1 MPRRNHK
8 RKPRQQRK
16 RILVVVEGSPG
27 KSEEEYFKQIHSRLP
42 RSTSPSLKVVA
53 AGGEPRRVWDECRNR
68 MNRGDFDFG
77 CLVLDHDD
85 HPTLPEVLCEVS
97 KHKNV
102 AAVVTNPQFE
112 LWLLLHA
119 QDQNAAITARV
130 LRQKV
135 REHNLVSPKTIRNC
149 TETFPLRISNKPMPE
164 PKAVNITREMG
175 LPEATLRVVFLGS
188 SICFAAMWVRPA
200 QSSVVYP
207 GNTHI
212 VSGVLQFLLA
222 NRC

>member
-42 RSTSPSLKVVA
+42 RSTSPSIKVVA
-53 AGGEPRRVWDECRNR
+53 AGGASRRVWDECRNR
-68 MNRGDFDFG
+68 MDRGDFDFA

-85 HPTLPEVLCEVS
+85 HPTLPEVLREVS
-97 KHKNV
+97 KRKNV
-102 AAVVTNPQFE
+102 TAVVTNPQFE

-119 QDQNAAITARV
+119 QDQNAAITARA

-135 REHNLVSPKTIRNC
+135 REHNLVSPQNDKDLHRN
-149 TETFPLRISNKPMPE
+149 FPFENFEQVHARAKNSKP
-164 PKAVNITREMG
+164 
-175 LPEATLRVVFLGS
+175 
-188 SICFAAMWVRPA
+188 
-200 QSSVVYP
+200 YP
-207 GNTHI
+207 GNG
-212 VSGVLQFLLA
+212 VDGDNPSSGIPWLIDLL
-222 NRC
+222 RGHMG

>member
-16 RILVVVEGSPG
+16 RILVVVEGNPG
-27 KSEEEYFKQIHSRLP
+27 KSEDEYFKQIHSRLP

-68 MNRGDFDFG
+68 MGRGDFDFG

-85 HPTLPEVLCEVS
+85 HPTLPEVLREVS

-119 QDQNAAITARV
+119 QDQNAAITART

-135 REHNLVSPKTIRNC
+135 REHNLVSPKNDKELHRK
-149 TETFPLRISNKPMPE
+149 FPFENFEQAHARAKNSKN
-164 PKAVNITREMG
+164 
-175 LPEATLRVVFLGS
+175 
-188 SICFAAMWVRPA
+188 
-200 QSSVVYP
+200 YP
-207 GNTHI
+207 GNG
-212 VSGVLQFLLA
+212 VDGDNPSSGIPWLIDLL
-222 NRC
+222 RGHMG

>member
-1 MPRRNHK
+1 M
-8 RKPRQQRK
+8 
-16 RILVVVEGSPG
+16 
-27 KSEEEYFKQIHSRLP
+27 
-42 RSTSPSLKVVA
+42 
-53 AGGEPRRVWDECRNR
+53 WDECRNR
-68 MNRGDFDFG
+68 MDRGDFDFG

-85 HPTLPEVLCEVS
+85 HPTLPEVLREVS

-119 QDQNAAITARV
+119 QGQNAAITAQV

-135 REHNLVSPKTIRNC
+135 RKHNLVSPKNDK
-149 TETFPLRISNKPMPE
+149 ELHQNFPFENFEQAHARAKNSKHYPGNGAIGDTPS
-164 PKAVNITREMG
+164 
-175 LPEATLRVVFLGS
+175 RVFPGS
-188 SICFAAMWVRPA
+188 SICFAATWIRPA

-212 VSGVLQFLLA
+212 VSVVLQFL
-222 NRC
+222 RVSQC

>member
-68 MNRGDFDFG
+68 MDSGDFDFV

-85 HPTLPEVLCEVS
+85 HPTLPEVLREVS
-97 KHKNV
+97 KYKNT

-130 LRQKV
+130 LRQKM
-135 REHNLVSPKTIRNC
+135 REHNLVSPKNDKELHRS
-149 TETFPLRISNKPMPE
+149 FPFENFEQAHARAKNSKHYAGNGVVGDNPSNGIPWLIDLLRGH
-164 PKAVNITREMG
+164 VG
-175 LPEATLRVVFLGS
+175 
-188 SICFAAMWVRPA
+188 
-200 QSSVVYP
+200 
-207 GNTHI
+207 
-212 VSGVLQFLLA
+212 
-222 NRC
+222 